1 MEKKRPYGLSLL
13 LSTLVLLLEAVLALV
28 VSVLHGLTRQS
39 WAMTP
44 TGGSPLS
51 VVLLPFLALF
61 AATAAAALSVAF
73 VLPTASL
80 SAALGR
86 RFGGREAWWWVP
98 AVAAVVSLVLVGA
111 TTAVTGGMEP
121 AGFAGGWLLTTV
133 ALTVPAL
140 VCRSRRKR
148 VFGPVFL
155 GGLTA
160 VVLTGVLG
168 GVAFGTGVLTMYR
181 PPSVA
186 RAELVGTWSDGRGGL
201 LTLTTD
207 GRATVSGLD
216 GTSGER
222 GEACVGQ
229 GTWGYGTGT
238 SRHTRGVG
246 VDVPTCG
253 PTLWDVGG
261 TEDRPTLHRTVV
273 RSVEPDRVDRY
284 ELTRSA
290 ARWPGR

>member
-13 LSTLVLLLEAVLALV
+13 LSTVILLLEAVLALV

-80 SAALGR
+80 SDALGR
-86 RFGGREAWWWVP
+86 RFGGRETWWVP
-98 AVAAVVSLVLVGA
+98 AVAAAVSLVLLGV
-111 TTAVTGGMEP
+111 TTTVTGSMEP

-155 GGLTA
+155 WGLTS

-201 LTLTTD
+201 LTLTAD

-216 GTSGER
+216 GASGER
-222 GEACVGQ
+222 GDACVGD

-238 SRHTRGVG
+238 SRHSRGVG
-246 VDVPTCG
+246 VDVATCG
-253 PTLWDVGG
+253 RTLWDVGG
-261 TEDRPTLHRTVV
+261 TGGRPTLHRVVV
-273 RSVEPDRVDRY
+273 RSADPDVVDRY
-284 ELTRSA
+284 ELSRTTS
-290 ARWPGR
+290 P